1 MLAPTAQDMMNLG
14 THFAREASAGA
25 VFALIG
31 DLGAG
36 KTHWTKGFV
45 HGIGSPADVTSPTF
59 GLLHEYPGGRL
70 PIHHLD
76 FYRMA
81 SADEVIALGWDELL
95 DQDAILIAE
104 WADRFPE
111 LFPIQTR
118 WLHFSIAG
126 DGTRILSESPSVKA
140 PTQPLPLP

>member
-1 MLAPTAQDMMNLG
+1 MHAHTPQAMMDLGAQ
-14 THFAREASAGA
+14 FADQAYPGS

-45 HGIGSPADVTSPTF
+45 HAIGSTADVTSPTF

-70 PIHHLD
+70 LVHHLD
-76 FYRMA
+76 FYRIQ
-81 SADEVIALGWDELL
+81 SAAELIALGWDELL

-104 WADRFPE
+104 WADRFPS
-111 LFPIQTR
+111 LFPPQTR
-118 WLHFSIAG
+118 WLHFSIS
-126 DGTRILSESPSVKA
+126 DNGTRILSDLQDRDRPPGAQS
-140 PTQPLPLP
+140 Q

>member
-1 MLAPTAQDMMNLG
+1 MQAPTAQAMMDLG
-14 THFAREASAGA
+14 ARYAREASAGA

-45 HGIGSPADVTSPTF
+45 QGIGSTDDVTSPTF

-70 PIHHLD
+70 PVHHLD
-76 FYRMA
+76 FYRMQ
-81 SADEVIALGWDELL
+81 SADEVLALGWDELL

-111 LFPIQTR
+111 LFPEETR
-118 WLHFSIAG
+118 WLHFSIAE
-126 DGTRILSESPSVKA
+126 DGTRILSES
-140 PTQPLPLP
+140 

>member
-1 MLAPTAQDMMNLG
+1 MPHLAPTPEAMMDLGAQ
-14 THFAREASAGA
+14 FARESSAGA

-45 HGIGSPADVTSPTF
+45 QSIGSNADVTSPTF

-70 PIHHLD
+70 LVHHLD
-76 FYRMA
+76 FYRMQ
-81 SADEVIALGWDELL
+81 SADEVLALGWDELL
-95 DQDAILIAE
+95 DQDAILVAE

-111 LFPIQTR
+111 LFPEQTR
-118 WLHFSIAG
+118 WLHFSIAQ
-126 DGTRILSESPSVKA
+126 DGTRIVTES
-140 PTQPLPLP
+140 

>member
-1 MLAPTAQDMMNLG
+1 MQASTAQDMMDLG
-14 THFAREASAGA
+14 ARFAREASAGS

-45 HGIGSPADVTSPTF
+45 QAIGANADVTSPTF

-70 PIHHLD
+70 LVHHLD
-76 FYRMA
+76 FYRMQ

-95 DQDAILIAE
+95 DQDAILVAE

-111 LFPIQTR
+111 LFPEQTR
-118 WLHFSIAG
+118 WLRFSIAQ
-126 DGTRILSESPSVKA
+126 DGTRILTES
-140 PTQPLPLP
+140 